1 VREGFDGG
9 RRPLRS
15 VLLGRDSARRSS
27 FEAGNIVLEGLRGED
42 GALKQVVADLT
53 LENRRLRRS
62 MSGAGED
69 AA

>member
-1 VREGFDGG
+1 V
-9 RRPLRS
+9 P
-15 VLLGRDSARRSS
+15 
-27 FEAGNIVLEGLRGED
+27 EGLRGED